1 MEKGKPF
8 LYDYQMEAVEKLR
21 NGNILC
27 GSVGSGKSRTGLFY
41 YFKENGGWIDENGY
55 IPMKNPQDLY
65 IITTAKKR
73 DSCEW
78 LRELANFRMTDDPE
92 IAYYDHKVVVDSWN
106 NIGKYTDVKGAF
118 FLLDEQR
125 IVGNGAW
132 VKSFLKIAR
141 WNNWILL
148 TATPGDTYSDYL
160 PVFLANGFF
169 KNRTEFNHEHV
180 VYSRF
185 TKYPKIDRY
194 INTRRLDRL
203 RDIVLVKMNYQHDIN
218 THHEDIYCSYNIPM
232 YKDVGRLRWD
242 PFENKPIEQAAG
254 LCLAWRRI
262 VNSDESRQMRL
273 LEILETHPKAIIFY
287 NFNYELDILRSLI
300 YPEGTEIAEWN
311 GQKHQPV
318 PNGPKWVY
326 LVQYNAGA
334 EGWEC
339 TKTDTIIFYSQNY
352 SYKTMTQAAGRIDR
366 MNTPFTDLYYY
377 HLKSRSGIDLAI
389 SRALSQKK
397 DFNETRYVNR
407 KEKK

>member
-1 MEKGKPF
+1 
-8 LYDYQMEAVEKLR
+8 MEAVEKLK

-78 LRELANFRMTDDPE
+78 LRELANFHITDDPE

-203 RDIVLVKMNYQHDIN
+203 RDLVLVKMNYQHDIN
-218 THHEDIYCSYNIPM
+218 THHEDVYCSYNIPM

-242 PFENKPIEQAAG
+242 PFENKPIE
-254 LCLAWRRI
+254 
-262 VNSDESRQMRL
+262 
-273 LEILETHPKAIIFY
+273 
-287 NFNYELDILRSLI
+287 
-300 YPEGTEIAEWN
+300 
-311 GQKHQPV
+311 
-318 PNGPKWVY
+318 
-326 LVQYNAGA
+326 
-334 EGWEC
+334 
-339 TKTDTIIFYSQNY
+339 
-352 SYKTMTQAAGRIDR
+352 
-366 MNTPFTDLYYY
+366 
-377 HLKSRSGIDLAI
+377 
-389 SRALSQKK
+389 
-397 DFNETRYVNR
+397 
-407 KEKK
+407 